1 MVVNPSGPRD
11 PAGELGDNE
20 RMDDPNPLEQALHAA
35 RALVL
40 ADLAARD
47 VADAGVVSLVEDAVT
62 HRRWWVE
69 QWPEGVDFLPGLV
82 AQDVQDAL
90 LERHGRWPLCPV
102 CNAGDPHALDVEPEL
117 GPDPHWVCAKAGV
130 VVAPVGGLR

>member
-1 MVVNPSGPRD
+1 MND
-11 PAGELGDNE
+11 AD
-20 RMDDPNPLEQALHAA
+20 PLEQALHTA

-47 VADAGVVSLVEDAVT
+47 AADAEVVSLVEKSVT

-69 QWPEGVDFLPGLV
+69 QWPDGLAYLTGLV

-90 LERHGRWPLCPV
+90 LESHGRWPLCPV
-102 CNAGDPHALDVEPEL
+102 CDEGDPHALEVEPEL
-117 GPDPHWVCAKAGV
+117 GPDPQWVCHKAGV
-130 VVAPVGGLR
+130 VVAPVGGLV